1 MFPGQSSPWS
11 ILELDALTATRRD
24 VKRAYA
30 RLLKRHRPDSDPEG
44 FQRIHG
50 AYETVLREIEL
61 REEGDA
67 GMPEPVFVMPAGSVL
82 SLDEFRPVRAK
93 EIKAAELPGLP
104 QPFLAAMGILREV
117 RTSGNTAPAAG
128 ALTQLR
134 LVCGEDPALWC
145 EWSKALAEI
154 FDEGLTAAGIAPLME
169 TEDVLFELRA
179 GESRVAF
186 QMLDYWRRGGM
197 LAEMVAMGKALT
209 NQSVG
214 GNFDRGQAGFF
225 ALRLAFYFA
234 IPQPGGAGMLLDAA
248 FFWLPARERT
258 MLIPG
263 VEQRLHLGRLFW
275 HLPPK
280 SQRCWEGILDELDNS
295 KTPDWNGEVASRALA
310 ELVFATPNDWAGWQF
325 LRSVL
330 PTARWARLADALYN
344 RRARPPRPWEP
355 PPAGTWLPLDHH
367 GRREAAWAAIP
378 LEERSSST
386 SNAGQETNRASGSGR
401 GREFEWLSAAGAM
414 PLRKTRMQKIGR
426 GCYYLFVGG
435 FCLFLLFG
443 VLAGWLAPGDSKPY
457 VSPGSSLTLPAPS
470 KQAHLNQIKS
480 VVELFPATG
489 PLLKTFLAADR
500 AGQLKTVES
509 IGAFAPAEESE
520 KALLVCCIVHPNVL
534 MGVKQKAIARI
545 VEIAPPAEAV
555 QLLRMARIP
564 GAATAGTIDQLVLT
578 IYREHGSKFPESLR
592 SELRGL
598 DKQPKKEKTAPRK
611 DPKDDSG
618 QTRGL

>member
-1 MFPGQSSPWS
+1 MFPGKSSPWS

-30 RLLKRHRPDSDPEG
+30 RLLKMHRPDSDPEG

-61 REEGDA
+61 REGGDA
-67 GMPEPVFVMPAGSVL
+67 GMPEPVFMIPAGSVL
-82 SLDEFRPVRAK
+82 TLDDFLPAGAK
-93 EIKAAELPGLP
+93 EIEAAELPGLP
-104 QPFLAAMGILREV
+104 KPFLAALGILREV
-117 RTSGNTAPAAG
+117 RTSGNTAPAAE

-154 FDEGLTAAGIAPLME
+154 FFDEGLGAAAIAPLLE
-169 TEDVLFELRA
+169 TQDVLSELRA

-186 QMLDYWRRGGM
+186 QMLNYWRREGM
-197 LAEMVAMGKALT
+197 LEEMVVMGKALT
-209 NQSVG
+209 NQRVG
-214 GNFDRGQAGFF
+214 GTFDRGQAGFF
-225 ALRLAFYFA
+225 ALRLAFYLA
-234 IPQPGGAGMLLDAA
+234 IPQPGGAGMLVDAA

-258 MLIPG
+258 SLIPG
-263 VEQRLHLGRLFW
+263 VEHRLHLGRLFW

-280 SQRCWEGILDELDNS
+280 SQRYWEGILDELDDSNP
-295 KTPDWNGEVASRALA
+295 PDWNGEAASRALA

-330 PTARWARLADALYN
+330 PAPRWARVADALYN

-355 PPAGTWLPLDHH
+355 PPAGIWLPLDYH
-367 GRREAAWAAIP
+367 GRREAAWTAIP
-378 LEERSSST
+378 KEERSSST
-386 SNAGQETNRASGSGR
+386 FNSGQETHRRSSG
-401 GREFEWLSAAGAM
+401 GREFEWLSAAGTM
-414 PLRKTRMQKIGR
+414 PLRKTSMQKIGR

-435 FCLFLLFG
+435 FCLFLLIG
-443 VLAGWLAPGDSKPY
+443 VLTSWLGSGNSKPY
-457 VSPGSSLTLPAPS
+457 ALPGATLSAPS
-470 KQAHLNQIKS
+470 KQAHFNQIKS
-480 VVELFPATG
+480 VVEQFPATG
-489 PLLKTFLAADR
+489 PLLQTFLAADR
-500 AGQLKTVES
+500 ARQLKTVEF

-520 KALLVCCIVHPNVL
+520 KALLVCCVVHPEVL
-534 MGVKQKAIARI
+534 MGVKQRAIRRI
-545 VEIAPPAEAV
+545 VEITLPAEAV

-564 GAATAGTIDQLVLT
+564 GAAVTGTLDQLILSL
-578 IYREHGSKFPESLR
+578 YREHGDQFPESLR
-592 SELRGL
+592 SELQGM
-598 DKQPKKEKTAPRK
+598 DKRLRKEKTAPRK